1 MRVSMSKVFPMA
13 VGVASSLCVFAL
25 ATEGDTDPVTAD
37 TIIASMGTA
46 LTAAGANIM
55 KMVNVAVPAGAGIYA
70 STAAV
75 RVGKRMFKV
84 AGGNGN

>member
-1 MRVSMSKVFPMA
+1 MRVSMSKFVPMA
-13 VGVASSLCVFAL
+13 VAVASSLCVVAL
-25 ATEGDTDPVTAD
+25 ADEPVTAD
-37 TIIASMGTA
+37 TIITSMGTA
-46 LTAAGANIM
+46 LSSAATNIM
-55 KMVNVAVPAGAGIYA
+55 EMVNVAVPAGAGIYA

>member
-1 MRVSMSKVFPMA
+1 MRVSMSKFLPMA
-13 VGVASSLCVFAL
+13 AGVACSLCVVAL
-25 ATEGDTDPVTAD
+25 ATEDPVTAD

-46 LTAAGANIM
+46 LTAASTNIM
-55 KMVNVAVPAGAGIYA
+55 KMVNVTVPVGAGVYA